1 MRVEQKDCVMPMV
14 IHGNQFTMISQ
25 HQAAAAE
32 YLEAYK
38 LQPESPL
45 INLCVGRYLFAVFV
59 FSRID
64 TQILYAIFFFFLQAQ
79 L

>member
-38 LQPESPL
+38 VQSESPL

-59 FSRID
+59 F
-64 TQILYAIFFFFLQAQ
+64 FPH
-79 L
+79 